1 MTNGSNID
9 IFVKKVQKL
18 NIKNWQKCGKE
29 MFNIQL
35 RRDSRRAFP
44 WRRRTAQRWRALRTR
59 RWWSLAPGLE
69 LVMMMAVRMFWIR
82 RRRRKGRWWS
92 RFHRFHKM
100 QTTSSLLGTDHL
112 VVARDVHVPG
122 QEHIKKASNLFTGC
136 SKKVP
141 DRITREKS
149 IKPQTWNL
157 SFKGPWKEPQM

>member
-1 MTNGSNID
+1 MDPISTYLWKRSKSWTSNIG
-9 IFVKKVQKL
+9 KK
-18 NIKNWQKCGKE
+18 CAKE

-69 LVMMMAVRMFWIR
+69 FMVMMAVRMFWR
-82 RRRRKGRWWS
+82 RRRKSKGRWWS

-100 QTTSSLLGTDHL
+100 QTTGSLLGTDHL

-122 QEHIKKASNLFTGC
+122 QDSSLKPTVYRVSQ
-136 SKKVP
+136 KVP
-141 DRITREKS
+141 DRTTKKTKI
-149 IKPQTWNL
+149 
-157 SFKGPWKEPQM
+157 

>member
-18 NIKNWQKCGKE
+18 NIKNSQKCAEE

-59 RWWSLAPGLE
+59 RWWSLAPGLRF
-69 LVMMMAVRMFWIR
+69 VVMMAVRMFWKR
-82 RRRRKGRWWS
+82 RRQNKGRWWS

-141 DRITREKS
+141 DRITKEKS
-149 IKPQTWNL
+149 IIPQTWNL

>member
-1 MTNGSNID
+1 
-9 IFVKKVQKL
+9 
-18 NIKNWQKCGKE
+18 

-69 LVMMMAVRMFWIR
+69 FVMMMVGFVVRMVMVMVMVLVMVMVMFWKR
-82 RRRRKGRWWS
+82 RRKRKGRWWS

-100 QTTSSLLGTDHL
+100 QTTGSLLGTDHL

-122 QEHIKKASNLFTGC
+122 QEHIKKASNLFRSARTSC
-136 SKKVP
+136 RTFDFSRPVP
-141 DRITREKS
+141 S
-149 IKPQTWNL
+149 VHPQQFFL
-157 SFKGPWKEPQM
+157 SS